1 MEIFEPNN
9 QMTESN
15 ARTGADKRG
24 AVVFLGVEDYVK
36 ETERQLNN
44 EENYRK
50 IN

>member
-1 MEIFEPNN
+1 MEIFELSN

-15 ARTGADKRG
+15 ARTGTDKRE

-36 ETERQLNN
+36 ETERHLNN